1 MIDTING
8 IAFCNIISEREIFG
22 SVVDKY
28 NFVNILYNVTR

>member
-8 IAFCNIISEREIFG
+8 IAFCEIISDRDIFG
-22 SVVDKY
+22 FVVDKY